1 MQKEWKMI
9 EKCFKVL
16 FRHDVVYNL
25 RGSFGNFIYI
35 FKGKSPQMKFLSE
48 SQTPK

>member
-9 EKCFKVL
+9 EKCFEVL
-16 FRHDVVYNL
+16 LSHYVVDNL
-25 RGSFGNFIYI
+25 RKILGKSIYI

-48 SQTPK
+48 FRTQK